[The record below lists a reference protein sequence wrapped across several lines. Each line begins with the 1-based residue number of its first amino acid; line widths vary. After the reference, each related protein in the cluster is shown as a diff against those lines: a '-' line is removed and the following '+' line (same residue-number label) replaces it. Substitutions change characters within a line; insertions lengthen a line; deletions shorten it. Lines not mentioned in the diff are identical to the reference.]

1 MSWAGG
7 SPAFTQTGTFAAR
20 SSRGYDLG
28 LRYGFETAHRRCAAV
43 GRELVGLYWDI
54 GQAIREQQR
63 RRVWGEAVVDRLA
76 RDLKASLARTAGS
89 SAASLWRMR
98 QFHETYTTPEFLA
111 QLVREGGR
119 DTPRRRGSR
128 ALAAASQS
136 ELAQAVREM
145 AEAMGPP
152 CQPAGRL

>member
-1 MSWAGG
+1 M
-7 SPAFTQTGTFAAR
+7 
-20 SSRGYDLG
+20 
-28 LRYGFETAHRRCAAV
+28 
-43 GRELVGLYWDI
+43 GLYWNI

-76 RDLKASLARTAGS
+76 RDLKASFARTAGF

>member
-1 MSWAGG
+1 MPSSTAL
-7 SPAFTQTGTFAAR
+7 SPF
-20 SSRGYDLG
+20 DLPR
-28 LRYGFETAHRRCAAV
+28 LRRGFETSHRRCAAV

-54 GQAIREQQR
+54 GQAIREQQT

-76 RDLKASLARTAGS
+76 RDLKASLAKTAGS

-119 DTPRRRGSR
+119 DTPRPPGIPGAGGRQPVRTPTGCARNGRGR
-128 ALAAASQS
+128 
-136 ELAQAVREM
+136 
-145 AEAMGPP
+145 AMGPP